1 MNRTGKG
8 RGPLT
13 LGLRP
18 PWDCMEQ
25 AVRLVSVFC
34 VCPLFLGVSFLCGCS
49 AGYLLHLGAG
59 QARIVLE
66 KKPVAEVLE
75 KGALPGERREKLLLV
90 LEAKEFGE
98 TEIGLARS
106 RNYTFYYEV
115 PGPAVAYNLTA
126 CPALSL
132 DPHTWC
138 FPIAGCLP
146 YKGFFDRDRAL
157 AEARKMAK
165 AGYDTL
171 LRPVAAYSTLGWF
184 SDPVFSTMLDYE
196 EADLV
201 ETILHEMVHRTVF
214 LRHQG
219 AFNEALATFV
229 AERGSLAFF
238 TRRRP
243 GAAPVAERLEA
254 ARLDRKR
261 LHGILSTLAGQLR
274 SVYAAPGEERDK
286 IAEKER
292 LFAEGRKSLEDA
304 LPLFHDK
311 RYGRLLAQTWNNAF
325 LASYLTY
332 HQNLDVFDALLRAL
346 GGDLRALVDCA
357 RALRSAED
365 PFEQVRG
372 WVETGP
378 DSDCCS
384 ADPD

>member
-1 MNRTGKG
+1 MRPVAAFFVA
-8 RGPLT
+8 PLI
-13 LGLRP
+13 
-18 PWDCMEQ
+18 
-25 AVRLVSVFC
+25 
-34 VCPLFLGVSFLCGCS
+34 LGVSFLCGCS

-75 KGALPGERREKLLLV
+75 KGALPAQRREKLLLV

-157 AEARKMAK
+157 AETRKMAE

-184 SDPVFSTMLDYE
+184 SDPIFSTMLDYE
-196 EADLV
+196 ETDLV
-201 ETILHEMVHRTVF
+201 ETILHEMVHRTAF
-214 LRHQG
+214 LKHQG

-229 AERGSLAFF
+229 AERATEAFYRL
-238 TRRRP
+238 RRA

-254 ARLDRKR
+254 ARRDRER
-261 LHGILSTLAGQLR
+261 LHGILSALADRLR
-274 SVYAAPGEERDK
+274 SVYAGPGDDRGK
-286 IAEKER
+286 LAEKER
-292 LFAEGRKSLEDA
+292 IFSEGRKSLEDA
-304 LPLFHDK
+304 LPLFRDK

-332 HQNLDVFDALLRAL
+332 HQDLDLFDALLRAV
-346 GGDLRALVDCA
+346 GGDLRTLVNCA

-365 PFEQVRG
+365 PFEQVRR

-378 DSDCCS
+378 DSACLR